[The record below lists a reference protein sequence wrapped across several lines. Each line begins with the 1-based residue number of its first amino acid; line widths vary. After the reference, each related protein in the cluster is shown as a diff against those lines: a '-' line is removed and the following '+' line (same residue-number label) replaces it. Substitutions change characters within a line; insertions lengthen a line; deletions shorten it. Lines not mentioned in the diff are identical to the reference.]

1 MIAQDANNKVVFPTA
16 YTRTLAREQGLD
28 HKGQLLLLKGTRLAP
43 ADLLELNK
51 YIDAETQAVIVRNAL
66 QLSGNPALGLRWGA
80 NLHLAAHGPLGT
92 LIASSPTLGHA
103 WKATEKF
110 HDIRGGFARMEG
122 HIASDHFAVI
132 INMGIALD
140 EVGRF
145 FCEAVL
151 ATMVNHL
158 GMIIGNSKPA
168 LRVELAY
175 SAPAYADQYPE
186 FLHAPCLFGKT
197 KTKIVIPH
205 GLALMQNPM
214 ADPET
219 HAMALARCEQLLLEQ
234 RRPSNWAAR
243 VTELLRSNPGQ
254 IWTCE
259 QVASHF
265 HLSSR
270 TLMRYL
276 RDEHTSYQTL
286 RDSELARQAKL
297 SLLVSNNTVESV
309 ALSLGY
315 QEVSNFRRAFKRW
328 FGMSPQAFI
337 EQSRVN

>member
-1 MIAQDANNKVVFPTA
+1 MVFPTA
-16 YTRTLAREQGLD
+16 YTRMLAREQGLD
-28 HKGQLLLLKGTRLAP
+28 HKGQQLLLRGTRLGP
-43 ADLLELNK
+43 ADLLELNTF
-51 YIDAETQAVIVRNAL
+51 IDAETQSVIVRNAL
-66 QLSGNPALGLRWGA
+66 QISHNPALGLRWGA

-132 INMGIALD
+132 INMGIELD

-158 GMIIGNSKPA
+158 GMIIGKSDPA

-175 SAPAYADQYPE
+175 SAPVHAQQYPAY
-186 FLHAPCLFGKT
+186 LHAPCVFGKSR
-197 KTKIVIPH
+197 TKIVIPH
-205 GLALMQNPM
+205 GLALMPNPL
-214 ADPET
+214 ACAET
-219 HAMALARCEQLLLEQ
+219 YAMALARCEQILLEQ
-234 RRPSNWAAR
+234 KRPSTWSAR
-243 VTELLRSNPGQ
+243 VTELLRTNPGQ

-276 RDEHTSYQTL
+276 RDENTSYQTL
-286 RDSELARQAKL
+286 RDSELGRQAKL
-297 SLLVSNNTVESV
+297 SLMVSTNTVESV

-315 QEVSNFRRAFKRW
+315 QEASNFRRAFKRW
-328 FGMSPQAFI
+328 FGITPQDFHA
-337 EQSRVN
+337 ENQKGR

>member
-1 MIAQDANNKVVFPTA
+1 MTNQVVFPTA

-28 HKGQLLLLKGTRLAP
+28 HKGQLLLLKGTRLSP
-43 ADLLELNK
+43 ADLLEFNK

-66 QLSGNPALGLRWGA
+66 QLSNNPVLGLRWGA

-110 HDIRGGFARMEG
+110 HDTRGGFARMEG

-132 INMGIALD
+132 INMGIELD

-158 GMIIGNSKPA
+158 GMIIGNSSPA
-168 LRVELAY
+168 LRIELAY
-175 SAPAYADQYPE
+175 SAPAYAEQYPE
-186 FLHAPCLFGKT
+186 FLHAPCLFGRP

-205 GLALMQNPM
+205 GLALMPNPM

-219 HAMALARCEQLLLEQ
+219 HDMALARCEQLLLEQ
-234 RRPSNWAAR
+234 RHPRNWAAR

-276 RDEHTSYQTL
+276 RHEYTSYQTL

-297 SLLVSNNTVESV
+297 SLLVSNNSVESV

-328 FGMSPQAFI
+328 FGISPQAFI
-337 EQSRVN
+337 ASNRVN